1 MATYVLLAKFTDQG
15 VRNVKDTVK
24 RAEAFKAAAK
34 KQKVTVKEFVWTL
47 GTYDCV
53 LLIDA
58 PDDETMTALS
68 LSVGM
73 AGNVQTQTMRA
84 FTSPEMKSILGK
96 MG

>member
-15 VRNVKDTVK
+15 IRNVKDTVK

-34 KQKVTVKEFVWTL
+34 KQNVTVKEFVWTL

-53 LLIDA
+53 LLVEA
-58 PDDETMTALS
+58 PDDETMTAVCLG
-68 LSVGM
+68 VGM
-73 AGNVQTQTMRA
+73 MGNVQTQTMRA
-84 FTSPEMKSILGK
+84 FTSSDMKSILGK